1 MVRPC
6 GGAGVTTMIA
16 TIGIDLAKTVLHAV
30 AMDAAGRWCSGAG
43 WTGASWWSG
52 WPIRGRA

>member
-1 MVRPC
+1 
-6 GGAGVTTMIA
+6 MIA